1 MKKIIIFGLNFE
13 QVQEVARSV
22 SKKLNLKF
30 LNASNIFNK
39 TLLESAND
47 PVLLIDD
54 ELNEQESLLCQKL
67 AAQDDVVVAM
77 SDDMFLSNENYKN
90 FKNFTKILLKTKTS
104 SKIKQNIENLLQ
116 SHSTITSTTLDEILE
131 KLKGT
136 I

>member
-131 KLKGT
+131 KLKG
-136 I
+136 